1 MNIRDIYLR
10 GVNGTSGITFKYTS
24 IILHFFQWQ
33 DVFGVEHHHFVLDNV
48 AIFIILFL
56 FTKEETEKH
65 V

>member
-1 MNIRDIYLR
+1 MNIIDIYLR

-33 DVFGVEHHHFVLDNV
+33 DVFGVEHPHFVLDIV
-48 AIFIILFL
+48 ADFIKPLL
-56 FTKEETEKH
+56 QTKVETEKD